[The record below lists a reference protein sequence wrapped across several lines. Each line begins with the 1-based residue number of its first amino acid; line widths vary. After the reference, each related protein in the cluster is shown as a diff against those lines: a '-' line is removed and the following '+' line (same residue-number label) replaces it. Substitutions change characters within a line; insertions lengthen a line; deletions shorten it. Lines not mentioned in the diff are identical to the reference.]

1 MPLASLIPEGLPEL
15 DAPTGHVLVVDDV
28 ATLRSRLRTML
39 EEAGHQVTEAQ
50 DGIAAL
56 QIARTTA
63 IDIVL
68 TDLEMPRLNG
78 LALTRALRQQPSTA
92 LVPIVMLTS
101 HDEHETKLSSFDIGV
116 DEYLTKPGDPKEVI
130 SRVRS
135 LLRLRRALTELE
147 EKNEALNAAMADVR
161 SGHHRAVAAERIAY
175 AAQLAAGM
183 AHECNNPL
191 AMLRANLHTL
201 GEYVDEVKE
210 HAPAVLAAAPDLSD
224 VIDDL
229 GDLSEE
235 CETAAARLGD
245 VVGMFSAL
253 QDEVVTASG
262 QCDVNAALGSA
273 VRETCDRIE
282 GVRIRFEPHD
292 EPVSIDAPEEGLSRH
307 LAALLI
313 FAARSSSD
321 GGNSILQVHIDRRP
335 GRCAIYVEAPQIP
348 WEHDDSENPF
358 GRWLVAREGRVTFDV
373 TLGAA
378 REGLLAMGAL
388 VDLKPRDGGGWRF
401 EVTLPADS

>member
-1 MPLASLIPEGLPEL
+1 MALASLIPEGLHEI

-28 ATLRSRLRTML
+28 ATLRSRLRAML

-56 QIARTTA
+56 QVARTTH

-147 EKNEALNAAMADVR
+147 SKNAALNAAMEDVR
-161 SGHHRAVAAERIAY
+161 TGHSRAVAAERIAY

-201 GEYVDEVKE
+201 GEYVAEVKE
-210 HAPAVLAAAPDLSD
+210 HAPALLEVAPELTD
-224 VIDDL
+224 VIEDL
-229 GDLSEE
+229 GDLSNE
-235 CETAAARLGD
+235 CEVAASRLGD

-253 QDEVVTASG
+253 QDEVTHVAG
-262 QCDVNAALGSA
+262 QCDANVALAAA
-273 VRETCDRIE
+273 VKETCEKVE
-282 GVRIRFEPHD
+282 GVRIRFEPTED
-292 EPVSIDAPEEGLSRH
+292 QILINAPKDGLSRH
-307 LAALLI
+307 LAALLM

-321 GGNSILQVHIDRRP
+321 GGNSILSVHFERRP
-335 GRCAIYVEAPQIP
+335 GRCVVYVEAPQIP
-348 WEHDDSENPF
+348 WEQRDGENPF

-388 VDLKPRDGGGWRF
+388 VDVKPRDGEGWRF
-401 EVTLPADS
+401 EVTLPSDN